1 MTFSVSSMTAS
12 LKKVAVL
19 QPNKSLKNADPGKWH
34 YGPAFDPE
42 KIEEIHASFVSLLEN
57 AGVEIFW
64 IKDHDS
70 ENADAVFTYDA
81 SLMTKYG
88 AILMSP
94 GKALRAGEQNL
105 HSIFYKSHNIPIIG
119 TISGAARAEAG
130 DTLWLDETTL
140 VVGRGFRTNQLG
152 IEQIKEILEP
162 RGVKVFSF
170 DLPFYTGAAA
180 CLHLMSLI
188 SLVDT
193 KAALV
198 VMPLLPVGLYEL
210 LTSKGFQLIEAPMS
224 EFEESNTLSTNVLA
238 ISPGNCIMLNGL
250 PKTIQKLQLYGI
262 KVQVFDGDALCIGC
276 EGGPTCLTRPLY
288 RT

>member
-119 TISGAARAEAG
+119 TISGTARAEAG
-130 DTLWLDETTL
+130 DTIWLDETTL

-152 IEQIKEILEP
+152 IDQIKEILEP
-162 RGVKVFSF
+162 QGVEVFSF

-250 PKTIQKLQLYGI
+250 PKTIQKLQLLSLI
-262 KVQVFDGDALCIGC
+262 HI
-276 EGGPTCLTRPLY
+276 
-288 RT
+288 

>member
-12 LKKVAVL
+12 LRKVAL
-19 QPNKSLKNADPGKWH
+19 LKPGACLKNADPSKWH
-34 YGPAFDPE
+34 YGPTFDPG
-42 KIEEIHASFVSLLEN
+42 KVEEIHASFVSLLEN
-57 AGVEIFW
+57 EGVEIFW
-64 IKDHDS
+64 IEDHNS
-70 ENADAVFTYDA
+70 EIADAVFTYDA
-81 SLMTKYG
+81 SLMTKFG

-94 GKALRAGEQNL
+94 GKVLRSGEQDL
-105 HSIFYKSHNIPIIG
+105 HRVFYKSHNIPIIG
-119 TISGAARAEAG
+119 SISGGARAEAG

-152 IEQIKEILEP
+152 VNQIKDLLEP
-162 RGVKVFSF
+162 RGVNVFAF
-170 DLPFYTGAAA
+170 DLPFYAGAAA

-193 KAALV
+193 RAALV
-198 VMPLLPVGLYEL
+198 VMPLLPVGFYEL
-210 LTSKGFQLIEAPMS
+210 LSSKGFQLIEAPMS

-238 ISPGNCIMLNGL
+238 ISPGNCVMLNGL
-250 PKTIQKLQLYGI
+250 PKTTEKLQKSGI

-288 RT
+288 RS

>member
-119 TISGAARAEAG
+119 TISGTARAEAG

-152 IEQIKEILEP
+152 IDQIKEILEP
-162 RGVKVFSF
+162 QGVEVFSF

-250 PKTIQKLQLYGI
+250 PKTIQNLQLYGI